1 MKYLEHLPKALLVL
15 LFSKG
20 LILGFDLSS
29 CIVLGILALLIAF
42 YEYKIKE
49 DKIIE
54 IDQELKRLNDRL
66 LLNEEKTSK
75 VNDSITGFKM
85 AQGMKVKF

>member
-1 MKYLEHLPKALLVL
+1 MKHLEHLPKLLLVL
-15 LFSKG
+15 LFLKG
-20 LILGFDLSS
+20 LILGFDPGSCVVIGVLS
-29 CIVLGILALLIAF
+29 LLIAF

-49 DKIIE
+49 EKIESLDKQIK
-54 IDQELKRLNDRL
+54 ELKDISTANVERI
-66 LLNEEKTSK
+66 SK